1 MNVAAPAAAL
11 NNDGTAVLRIEFK
24 DGSGK
29 ILDTK
34 EFRIPRDMSPKLVK
48 MYLAE
53 ALSKRLK
60 DVDALIKALGF
71 E

>member
-1 MNVAAPAAAL
+1 MNAAMPAPAASDAMA
-11 NNDGTAVLRIEFK
+11 TLRIEFK
-24 DGSGK
+24 DGTGK

-34 EFRIPRDMSPKLVK
+34 DFRIPRDMSPKLVK

-60 DVDALIKALGF
+60 DVDPLIKALGF

>member
-1 MNVAAPAAAL
+1 MNAAAPAPPTPDPMA
-11 NNDGTAVLRIEFK
+11 TLRIEFK

-29 ILDTK
+29 VLDTK
-34 EFRIPRDMSPKLVK
+34 DFRIPRDMSPKLVK

-60 DVDALIKALGF
+60 DVDTLIKALGF